1 MLNKIIKLLLRLKLR
16 REPGWLGTSFAMDEN
31 TDVHVL
37 VERWYTFGAKSFH
50 CYGTKVEEIGGGED
64 GT

>member
-1 MLNKIIKLLLRLKLR
+1 MLNKIIKLLIRFKLWR
-16 REPGWLGTSFAMDEN
+16 DPVWLGTSFAMDAN

-50 CYGTKVEEIGGGED
+50 CYGTKVEEIGGDDE
-64 GT
+64 

>member
-1 MLNKIIKLLLRLKLR
+1 MNKIIKLLLRFKLR
-16 REPGWLGTSFAMDEN
+16 SDPGWFGSSFEMDEN

-50 CYGTKVEEIGGGED
+50 CYGTKVDEIGGGGD
-64 GT
+64 G

>member
-1 MLNKIIKLLLRLKLR
+1 MLNKIIKLLLRFKMR
-16 REPGWLGTSFAMDEN
+16 HDPGWLGSSFGMDEN

-50 CYGTKVEEIGGGED
+50 CYGIKEAID
-64 GT
+64 S

>member
-1 MLNKIIKLLLRLKLR
+1 MLNKIIKLLIRLKLR
-16 REPGWLGTSFAMDEN
+16 RDPAWFGSSFAINEN

-37 VERWYTFGAKSFH
+37 VERWYTFGEKTFH

-64 GT
+64 G

>member
-1 MLNKIIKLLLRLKLR
+1 MLNKIIKLLIRFKLWR
-16 REPGWLGTSFAMDEN
+16 DPGWLGVSFGLNEN

-37 VERWYTFGAKSFH
+37 VERWYTFGDKSFH

-64 GT
+64 G